1 MKRLTFVSIFLVLLA
16 TLLPQAQSEP
26 LADTNRVGLDKDLI
40 YFVMTDRYK
49 DGDTSNDKLAGFDP
63 TNTEIGRAHV

>member
-40 YFVMTDRYK
+40 YFVITDQ
-49 DGDTSNDKLAGFDP
+49 
-63 TNTEIGRAHV
+63 IGRAHV